1 MVSLILRE
9 SYISVRDSAIS
20 VTLNERESL
29 HLSKRLSNTSDLGW
43 ENVFVNK
50 NQEGGWGYPKS

>member
-9 SYISVRDSAIS
+9 KVYILVRDLALSMTS
-20 VTLNERESL
+20 KER
-29 HLSKRLSNTSDLGW
+29 TF
-43 ENVFVNK
+43 FVNK

>member
-29 HLSKRLSNTSDLGW
+29 HLSKRLSNTSDLG
-43 ENVFVNK
+43 
-50 NQEGGWGYPKS
+50 